1 MLRAMTG
8 IVYLSHR
15 GCKIACKVKHVSTIA
30 SSPIHK
36 ITMDNLSPVQKFSRN
51 ASVDNLARVLLFNQ
65 SLLVGVLTLIQ
76 IAAFVGKNLSVD
88 IFG

>member
-1 MLRAMTG
+1 
-8 IVYLSHR
+8 
-15 GCKIACKVKHVSTIA
+15 
-30 SSPIHK
+30 
-36 ITMDNLSPVQKFSRN
+36 MDNLSPVQKFSRN